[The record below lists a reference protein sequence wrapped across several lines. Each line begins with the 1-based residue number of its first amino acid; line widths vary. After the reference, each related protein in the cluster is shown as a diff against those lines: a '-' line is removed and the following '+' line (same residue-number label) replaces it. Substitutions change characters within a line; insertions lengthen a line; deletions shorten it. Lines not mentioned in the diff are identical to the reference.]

1 MNYIFSIGIILI
13 LLIGWVTVQYV
24 YRYFAVRHPELGPY
38 RDELGSC
45 GNCGCGIDSC
55 TRE

>member
-45 GNCGCGIDSC
+45 GDCGCGIDSC